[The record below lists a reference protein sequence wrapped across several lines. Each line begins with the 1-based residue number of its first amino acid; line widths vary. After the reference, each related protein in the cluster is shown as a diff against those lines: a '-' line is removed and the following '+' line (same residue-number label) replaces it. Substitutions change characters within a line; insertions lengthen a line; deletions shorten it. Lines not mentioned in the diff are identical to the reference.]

1 MAFGAQTLI
10 KDYFYGFFILIEN
23 QFTVGDIV
31 KLGPI
36 TGTVEQISLRITTL
50 RDLKGTVHYIPN
62 GSIGQVSNLTQGW
75 SRVVMEVSVPHDVDP
90 DRACEILHGVLGEL
104 YEDPAWR
111 PRILEHP
118 VVPGVENLTEIA
130 IDVRLM
136 IKVRPGRQWEVARE
150 ARRRIKQRFAELGIN
165 VPYPHRV
172 IHHLDV
178 DVSDVEDAD
187 ERDARLRPASGEG

>member
-1 MAFGAQTLI
+1 M
-10 KDYFYGFFILIEN
+10 
-23 QFTVGDIV
+23 
-31 KLGPI
+31 
-36 TGTVEQISLRITTL
+36 
-50 RDLKGTVHYIPN
+50 
-62 GSIGQVSNLTQGW
+62 
-75 SRVVMEVSVPHDVDP
+75 
-90 DRACEILHGVLGEL
+90 
-104 YEDPAWR
+104 
-111 PRILEHP
+111 
-118 VVPGVENLTEIA
+118 VPGVENLTEIA